1 MHFNYKKMKKDKKL
15 TKNIKKVL
23 TKIKKYSNIIYVK
36 QRIRFI
42 SSEINRKERGMFL
55 WKTKI

>member
-1 MHFNYKKMKKDKKL
+1 MKKMKKMKKDKKL
-15 TKNIKKVL
+15 TKNVKKVL
-23 TKIKKYSNIIYVK
+23 TKIKKRSNIIYVR

-42 SSEINRKERGMFL
+42 NSKIDRKERGMFL